1 MWRLI
6 SIKEGAELHRT
17 HNLRMTAR
25 AALILLLGIGGGAA
39 EAQVEVTPDQTY
51 LLLATESTGT
61 MEEELGQAAALGFRV
76 VTGAP
81 TSGNEMV
88 LFLERAAESPGMY
101 TYRLLS
107 TTRTSTL
114 QEELEA
120 AAAEGFRFLSR
131 TPLCKSRRF
140 GGDEIVVILER
151 GPEASERYEYLLL
164 ATSRTSTLQDEVT
177 EAVATGF
184 TMSAI
189 VSCSEHIALMER
201 QAP

>member
-1 MWRLI
+1 MSRN
-6 SIKEGAELHRT
+6 
-17 HNLRMTAR
+17 HNLRTTVRTA
-25 AALILLLGIGGGAA
+25 AVVMLLGVGSGAA
-39 EAQVEVTPDQTY
+39 EAQVDVTPDQTY

-88 LFLERAAESPGMY
+88 LFLERAVEPPDTYA
-101 TYRLLS
+101 YRLLA

-151 GPEASERYEYLLL
+151 GPEGVQRYEYLLL
-164 ATSRTSTLQDEVT
+164 ATSRTSTLQDEVS
-177 EAVATGF
+177 EAVAAGYV
-184 TMSAI
+184 MSSL